1 MTILTAPELATAL
14 GVSRQSAHSI
24 LSKGQWRGHAL
35 PAAQIPSQRGGKSGV
50 VWALRLD
57 VCPPALLEQMGL
69 SLPDIEAPFEAAV
82 KGSFMPWQFER
93 QAEKLDAIGP
103 ILATAKKSAERTAA
117 YAAAAAQPRIIRGE
131 VTFYAEKTLREWV
144 LLYEGGGPAALM
156 PRARG
161 GRGHARVLI
170 TRAWDAGIDLADDQK
185 AKVAAE
191 LSLTARSLIANDGAS
206 NLELIRICQKKLADL
221 SATAGSNLGAK
232 ALARICKLN
241 GRWAMQFAPY
251 RLVYMANKDRKAL
264 YDRKTPRA
272 ARALHPVPMGL
283 VYGDV
288 HYVDLSVEDDGRVIR
303 VRLIAWM
310 DASSNFLW
318 VTPVFLSKGA
328 GFTQEDVTESLV
340 HLCFSPHGGIPQEFY
355 LDNGGEYAA
364 LTGAMQR
371 LSTLAQEQFK
381 VTLAK
386 PYHASSK
393 GPIEG
398 VFSIGEGLFK
408 GIDGYI
414 GGDRTNKKSA
424 NLGKVVAPYRK
435 GLGALEREIQDLV
448 AIYND
453 RPQRGRLNGLSPLQM
468 LEKKIKETGFVARRP
483 DSMAFDMMFN
493 RPDVR
498 TIQSGGHIVIDK
510 KRYYGPCLDTLL
522 NGEKVDVLIP
532 SRKDAGRIF
541 VRKGGEDL
549 GWADLMQVYASGDR
563 QGARDQSAMEKGMMR
578 AIRALEAQTDPSKR
592 LFPMQVAAIS
602 KRTPDAP
609 EPEVWSVSGLGV
621 IDKTA
626 QLSPAQLEAE
636 ENLKARKDLDYFLE
650 DSPQGKREVN
660 GGNR

>member
-1 MTILTAPELATAL
+1 M
-14 GVSRQSAHSI
+14 G
-24 LSKGQWRGHAL
+24 
-35 PAAQIPSQRGGKSGV
+35 
-50 VWALRLD
+50 LRLD

-69 SLPDIEAPFEAAV
+69 SLPDIEAPV
-82 KGSFMPWQFER
+82 KDAFKGTFMPWQFER

-103 ILATAKKSAERTAA
+103 ILTTAKKSAERVAA
-117 YAAAAAQPRIIRGE
+117 FAAAATQPRIVRGQ

-144 LLYEGGGPAALM
+144 LLYESGGPAALM

-191 LSLTARSLIANDGAS
+191 LSLTARSLIANDDTS

-264 YDRKTPRA
+264 HDRKTQRV
-272 ARALHPVPMGL
+272 ARELHPVPMGL

-288 HYVDLSVEDDGRVIR
+288 HYVDLSVEDDGRDIR

-318 VTPVFLSKGA
+318 VTPVFLSKGV
-328 GFTQEDVTESLV
+328 GFTQEDVTESV
-340 HLCFSPHGGIPQEFY
+340 KQLCFSPHGGIPQEFY
-355 LDNGGEYAA
+355 LDRGSEYKA

-371 LSTLAQEQFK
+371 LSTLAQQRFGA
-381 VTLAK
+381 TLAK
-386 PYHASSK
+386 AYHAASK
-393 GPIEG
+393 GSIEG
-398 VFSIGEGLFK
+398 VFHIAEDIFK

-435 GLGALEREIQDLV
+435 GLEALERDIQDVV

-498 TIQSGGHIVIDK
+498 TIQSGGHIVIDHN
-510 KRYYGPCLDTLL
+510 RYYGPCLDTLL
-522 NGEKVDVLIP
+522 KGEKVDVLIP

-541 VRKGGEDL
+541 VRKGGKDL
-549 GWADLMQVYASGDR
+549 GWAGLMQVYASGDR

-626 QLSPAQLEAE
+626 QLSPAQLEAAE
-636 ENLKARKDLDYFLE
+636 DAQRRAFLDEILANDAKF
-650 DSPQGKREVN
+650 KREAS